1 MKKPKPL
8 TRGEREVIRKLATVI
23 VCADVEVNMIAK
35 FYEEKLGKPY
45 DRNAPDSYLN
55 TFLNSDPECKR
66 LNQLLKRDIET
77 CRNDLAEGLGRE
89 LGK

>member
-1 MKKPKPL
+1 MTKPKPL

-45 DRNAPDSYLN
+45 DRNAADSYLN